1 MNYIIFYLV
10 AFGTFII
17 GVFGFSQI
25 IGSLRARQRNFLI
38 PIIIWISLLLIIY
51 FAFTNFIPNFINAL
65 YIGYILSFLI
75 VISQSKIE

>member
-1 MNYIIFYLV
+1 MNYIIFYV
-10 AFGTFII
+10 AAFGAFII

-51 FAFTNFIPNFINAL
+51 FVFTNLIPNFINAL
-65 YIGYILSFLI
+65 YIGYILSFLT